1 MKDFKLTDLE
11 KVGPTTETKLN
22 KAGIFSPLDVVIRG
36 AKEFSRISGLS
47 TDMAA
52 KHLTTMKKMLAEDGN
67 DIEVKDV
74 ASLRALRQRQI
85 KTPLH
90 VEEIDKM
97 TRNGFETQSLY
108 EIYGDE
114 GSGKTQMSMTI
125 AAEALGQGH
134 GVVFIDCEGAFD
146 LDRFDQICQSRDITY
161 DEEKLG
167 YHMYSDESDLE
178 RGIQNMI
185 EELMERDVRYI
196 IVDGLVGLMRL
207 AFEGRGELADR
218 QIELKGILKYL
229 RNLSILLNIGIIIT
243 NQVTANPDPFG
254 AKMKPIG
261 GHILGHYVKYIIAMS
276 KGMKNNRNVRLIKA
290 PNAPQ
295 GDYVCYLNEE
305 GVSGHESVK
314 ARDKQRKM
322 DSVGREN
329 TQGLIEKDLLLDV

>member
-47 TDMAA
+47 PDMAA

-74 ASLRALRQRQI
+74 ASLRALRSRQI

-90 VEEIDKM
+90 VEELDMM
-97 TRNGFETQSLY
+97 TKKGFETQSLY

-125 AAEALGQGH
+125 AAEALGAGH
-134 GVVFIDCEGAFD
+134 GVIFIDCEGAFD

-178 RGIQNMI
+178 KGIQNMI
-185 EELMERDVRYI
+185 EELIERDVRYI
-196 IVDGLVGLMRL
+196 IIDGLVGLMRL
-207 AFEGRGELADR
+207 AFKGRGELADR
-218 QIELKGILKYL
+218 QTELKDILKYL

-261 GHILGHYVKYIIAMS
+261 GHVLGHYVKYIIAMS
-276 KGMKNNRNVRLIKA
+276 KGMKNNRNVRLIKS
-290 PNAPQ
+290 PNSPQ

-305 GVSGHESVK
+305 GVSGYESLK
-314 ARDKQRKM
+314 ARQKAVKM
-322 DSVGREN
+322 DSVGVEN
-329 TQGLIEKDLLLDV
+329 TQALIAKDLLLE

>member
-47 TDMAA
+47 PDMAA

-74 ASLRALRQRQI
+74 ASLRALRSRQI

-90 VEEIDKM
+90 VEELDMM
-97 TRNGFETQSLY
+97 TKNGFETQSLY

-125 AAEALGQGH
+125 AAEALGAGH
-134 GVVFIDCEGAFD
+134 GVIFIDYEGAFD

-178 RGIQNMI
+178 KGIQNMI
-185 EELMERDVRYI
+185 EELIERDVRYI
-196 IVDGLVGLMRL
+196 IIDGLVGLMRL
-207 AFEGRGELADR
+207 AFKGRGELADR
-218 QIELKGILKYL
+218 QTELKDILKYL

-254 AKMKPIG
+254 AKIKPIG
-261 GHILGHYVKYIIAMS
+261 GHVLGHYVKYIIAMS
-276 KGMKNNRNVRLIKA
+276 KGMKNNRNVRLIKS
-290 PNAPQ
+290 PNSPQ

-305 GVSGHESVK
+305 GVSGYESLK
-314 ARDKQRKM
+314 ARQKAVKM
-322 DSVGREN
+322 DSVGVEN
-329 TQGLIEKDLLLDV
+329 TQALIEKDLLLE

>member
-47 TDMAA
+47 PDMAA

-74 ASLRALRQRQI
+74 ASLRALRSRQI

-90 VEEIDKM
+90 VEELDMM
-97 TRNGFETQSLY
+97 TKNGFETQSLY

-125 AAEALGQGH
+125 AAEALGAGH
-134 GVVFIDCEGAFD
+134 GVIFIDCEGAFD

-178 RGIQNMI
+178 KGIQNMI
-185 EELMERDVRYI
+185 EELIDRDVRYI
-196 IVDGLVGLMRL
+196 IIDGLVGLMRL
-207 AFEGRGELADR
+207 AFKGRGELADR
-218 QIELKGILKYL
+218 QTELKDILKYL
-229 RNLSILLNIGIIIT
+229 RNLSILLNIGVIIT

-261 GHILGHYVKYIIAMS
+261 GHVLGHYVKYIIAMS
-276 KGMKNNRNVRLIKA
+276 KGMKNNRNVRLIKS
-290 PNAPQ
+290 PNSPQ

-305 GVSGHESVK
+305 GVSGYESLK
-314 ARDKQRKM
+314 ARQKAVKM
-322 DSVGREN
+322 DSVGVEN
-329 TQGLIEKDLLLDV
+329 TQALIAKDLLLE

>member
-47 TDMAA
+47 TDMAS

-67 DIEVKDV
+67 DIEVKDIP
-74 ASLRALRQRQI
+74 SLRALRARQI
-85 KTPLH
+85 KVPLK
-90 VEEIDKM
+90 VEELDMM

-114 GSGKTQMSMTI
+114 GSGKTQMAMTI
-125 AAEALGQGH
+125 AAEALGNGH
-134 GVVFIDCEGAFD
+134 GVIFIDCEGAFD
-146 LDRFDQICQSRDITY
+146 LGRFDQICQARDITY

-178 RGIQNMI
+178 KGIQNMI
-185 EELMERDVRYI
+185 EELIERDVRYI
-196 IVDGLVGLMRL
+196 IIDGLVGLIRL

-254 AKMKPIG
+254 AKTKPIG

-305 GVSGHESVK
+305 GVSGFENIK
-314 ARDKQRKM
+314 ARDRKKKI
-322 DSVGREN
+322 DAVGIEN
-329 TQGLIEKDLLLDV
+329 TQGLIRKDLLLE